1 MVQQDEQTQQAL
13 SYMRHQGAK
22 SIADLAALMERTA
35 FDCARCLEGISEE
48 QASFKPA
55 LSRSPERSEGVAEG
69 AGEEWSVKEVL
80 GHMLV
85 SGAGVNREVANLVA
99 GQPPVQ
105 EARMGVVAGAD
116 RPIDELRR
124 RLAELWAE
132 TARLVATLPEEGSVE
147 RTWEHPLFG
156 PLNSKEWIA
165 FQRIHA
171 LDHVQQI
178 EQIKAAPSY
187 PKS

>member
-22 SIADLAALMERTA
+22 SITDLAALMERTA
-35 FDCARCLEGISEE
+35 SDCARCLEGINEE

-55 LSRSPERSEGVAEG
+55 LSEADG
-69 AGEEWSVKEVL
+69 AGDEWSVKEVL

-85 SGAGVNREVANLVA
+85 SGAGVNREIANLVA
-99 GQPPVQ
+99 GQPPVR

-116 RPIDELRR
+116 RPIDELRG
-124 RLAELWAE
+124 ELIDLLEE
-132 TARLVATLPEEGSVE
+132 TTRLVASLPEEGSVE
-147 RTWEHPLFG
+147 RTWQHPVFG